1 MMILDTAPE
10 SVAPLLYFLVGEGNG
25 VDAVGFHQRMR
36 GARGAVDVKFFFEK
50 RVHGAVQAE
59 GISGRLSHTEPAVQI
74 KTARAVQEQI
84 YFGAAQ
90 TERLR
95 RGRIKNILYPLG
107 VVVLRHE
114 NLLPCGTLPLFQL

>member
-1 MMILDTAPE
+1 MILDTAPE

-25 VDAVGFHQRMR
+25 VDAVGFRR
-36 GARGAVDVKFFFEK
+36 GIRGTPAARWMSNSFLRSASTALF
-50 RVHGAVQAE
+50 QAE
-59 GISGRLSHTEPAVQI
+59 GISGRLGGRQFKNRSIFERI
-74 KTARAVQEQI
+74 KRNP
-84 YFGAAQ
+84 
-90 TERLR
+90 R